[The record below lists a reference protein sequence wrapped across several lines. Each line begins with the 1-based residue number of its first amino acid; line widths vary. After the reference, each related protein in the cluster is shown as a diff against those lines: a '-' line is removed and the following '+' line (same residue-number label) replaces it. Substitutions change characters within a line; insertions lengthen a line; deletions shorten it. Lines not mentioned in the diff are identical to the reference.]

1 MIADRVVRFDARR
14 SAAVWLAREGAA
26 WLVLARGHGWLH
38 GSYHEALA
46 DAVWLSENLGFVV
59 RRARDAGNQTEPPSW

>member
-1 MIADRVVRFDARR
+1 MSADRVIRFEPRR
-14 SAAVWLAREGAA
+14 STAVWLVRQGAA

-38 GSYHEALA
+38 GDYYDALA

-59 RRARDAGNQTEPPSW
+59 RRASAAGNQTEPPW

>member
-1 MIADRVVRFDARR
+1 MIADRVIRFEPRR

-38 GSYHEALA
+38 GSYGDALA
-46 DAVWLSENLGFVV
+46 DAVWLSKNLGFVV
-59 RRARDAGNQTEPPSW
+59 RRASTAGNTEPPW